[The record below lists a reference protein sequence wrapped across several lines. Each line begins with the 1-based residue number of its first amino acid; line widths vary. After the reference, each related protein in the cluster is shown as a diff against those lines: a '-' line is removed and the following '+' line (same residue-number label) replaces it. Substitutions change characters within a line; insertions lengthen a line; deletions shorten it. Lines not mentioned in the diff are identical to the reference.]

1 MSRNGQK
8 QRTGIKLPFALR
20 KELGIEDV
28 RRFGGR
34 QSRGAVRGRK
44 EQRKAERQEKRT
56 NIRGSRPVSRHAAEE
71 GGGDDDDDFDQSEE
85 PPALEKSTKKS
96 VSSAPKR
103 DRQPLPKSIL
113 KRPRQEET
121 PQPLSRSASPSS
133 SRSSSPGLVLDAS
146 SKAFKD
152 RAEQDDAEISTLE
165 KRLGIKKRK
174 RSAVDDGLED
184 LLDGLDGGEEDV
196 GIKRTSEAQEWL
208 ERKRRKAS
216 GMKDEEE
223 SSSDQDGGLGL
234 KEDEEDDL
242 GISDLSDEDES
253 DGSENFSEDLS
264 RDEDSPDGGDDF
276 EDFESHG
283 EVKSP
288 PTKKVRENPYV
299 APVTSDMP
307 ATTKYVPPSLRKA
320 QASEGQS
327 TERLKRQIQGHL
339 NKLSEANLISILSE
353 IEKIYQWNPR
363 QDVTAVLIDL
373 LLTLFCNKSTLQNT
387 FVILH
392 AAFAA
397 AIYKVIGVDFGA
409 DLLSHLLDRFE
420 EHHNSDS
427 PGKESLNLISLL
439 SNLFTFHVVSSTIIF
454 DYIRILL
461 SKLTENNTELLL
473 RLIRDCGPQLR
484 QDDPSS
490 LKSIV
495 QLMQKES
502 TRMTTEGEHMSVR
515 TKFMIE
521 TITDLKN
528 NKMKAATSN
537 TGLSSEHI
545 TQMRKA
551 LGSLNNRPSLRAT
564 EPLRISRDDIKNS
577 DRKGKWWLV
586 GASWKGNLDGNK
598 KHDTRLDEDESAASL
613 PVDHEDADPNQIDL
627 SDLARAYGMNTSIR
641 RSIFI
646 TLLSSV
652 DALDAHTRLPKLRLK
667 RSQEHE
673 IPHVLLRCAAGE
685 DPYNPYYALVAKRL
699 CMQTRMKKSFQF
711 ALWGWWR
718 TRLGEKMDAGGDD
731 DDDGLAT
738 HEGEESGN
746 PVKMTEIASLSRL
759 YANLILEGSQSLGIL
774 KVLDL
779 AYIKERTGMFVE
791 LLLVL
796 IFKEACANA
805 KKNSAAAVDT
815 NATSLAEATIRRSF
829 ESAAVETPQIV
840 KRLQFFIKKNVMDSD
855 LVEKRDR
862 EHVKKGCKIALKVL
876 KKASA
881 GSLDGGPGRSVAE
894 LDETD

>member
-8 QRTGIKLPFALR
+8 QQNGVKLPFTLR
-20 KELGIEDV
+20 KELGIEDKH
-28 RRFGGR
+28 RFSGR
-34 QSRGAVRGRK
+34 QARGSVRGRK

-56 NIRGSRPVSRHAAEE
+56 NVRGSRSPFRRALEDE
-71 GGGDDDDDFDQSEE
+71 GDDDDDDGGEE
-85 PPALEKSTKKS
+85 LPSLEQPTKKKS
-96 VSSAPKR
+96 ISTAPKR
-103 DRQPLPKSIL
+103 DPQFQLKSIL
-113 KRPRQEET
+113 KKPRPEET
-121 PQPLSRSASPSS
+121 SLPLSTGISPST

-152 RAEQDDAEISTLE
+152 RAAQDDAEISVLE

-174 RSAVDDGLED
+174 RSAVDDGLD
-184 LLDGLDGGEEDV
+184 YLLDGLDGGDEDTQLKKTTEAEDWLKS
-196 GIKRTSEAQEWL
+196 KRV
-208 ERKRRKAS
+208 KAVEVE
-216 GMKDEEE
+216 DNEE
-223 SSSDQDGGLGL
+223 SGSDQDDGLDL
-234 KEDEEDDL
+234 DDDDL
-242 GISDLSDEDES
+242 DLLDLSDEGES
-253 DGSENFSEDLS
+253 KESSENFTEDLS
-264 RDEDSPDGGDDF
+264 GHEDDF
-276 EDFESHG
+276 GGAEDFENFGS
-283 EVKSP
+283 EDELRSP
-288 PTKKVRENPYV
+288 PTKKLRENPYV
-299 APVTSDMP
+299 APVTSDAP
-307 ATTKYVPPSLRKA
+307 ATPRYVPPSLRRA
-320 QASEGQS
+320 QLSEGQS
-327 TERLKRQIQGHL
+327 VERLKRQIQGHL
-339 NKLSEANLISILSE
+339 NKLSEANLISILGE
-353 IEKIYQWNPR
+353 IEKIYQSNPR
-363 QDVTAVLIDL
+363 QDVTTVLIDL
-373 LLTLFCNKSTLQNT
+373 LLTLFCNKSSLQNT

-409 DLLSHLLDRFE
+409 DILSQLLDRFE
-420 EHHNSDS
+420 EHHTSES
-427 PGKESLNLISLL
+427 SGKESLNLISLL

-461 SKLTENNTELLL
+461 SKLTETNTELLL

-484 QDDPSS
+484 QDDPTS

-495 QLMQKES
+495 QFMQKES
-502 TRMTTEGEHMSVR
+502 ARMLAEGEHMSVR

-537 TGLSSEHI
+537 AGLSSEHI

-551 LGSLNNRPSLRAT
+551 LGSLNNRPSLKAT

-586 GASWKGNLDGNK
+586 GASWKGNVDGDKPN
-598 KHDTRLDEDESAASL
+598 DSPLNEDDLAASL
-613 PVDHEDADPNQIDL
+613 PVDHDSGDSDQIDL
-627 SDLARAYGMNTSIR
+627 SDLARAYGMNTSVR

-652 DALDAHTRLPKLRLK
+652 DAVDAHTRLLKLRLK

-685 DPYNPYYALVAKRL
+685 DPYNPYYSLVAKRL

-718 TRLGEKMDAGGDD
+718 TRLGEKMDAEGES
-731 DDDGLAT
+731 DDDGFAT
-738 HEGEESGN
+738 HEGDENGN
-746 PVKMTEIASLSRL
+746 SVKMTEIACLSRL

-779 AYIKERTGMFVE
+779 AYIKEQTGMFVE

-796 IFKEACANA
+796 VFKEAYANA
-805 KKNSAAAVDT
+805 KKIPGVTIAM
-815 NATSLAEATIRRSF
+815 NATNPAEAQVRRAF
-829 ESAAVETPQIV
+829 ETAAVEAPQIV
-840 KRLQFFIKKNVMDSD
+840 KRLQFFIKRSVMDSD
-855 LVEKRDR
+855 LVEKQDR
-862 EHVKKGCKIALKVL
+862 AHVKKGCKIALKVL
-876 KKASA
+876 KKATA

-894 LDETD
+894 LEEMD